1 MTTPTLAASTLDE
14 IVAARARI
22 EGTALRTPLV
32 RLYVDAPTDIWLK
45 LECLQPIGSFKL
57 RGATNAMR
65 RLSEDA
71 PERLSAGV
79 YTASAGNMA
88 QGVAWG
94 ARALGIACTVV
105 VPDTAPSTKLAAIER
120 LGARIDKRPFDAW
133 WRVIAEHGDPH
144 LPGTFIH
151 PFADNDVMAGNAT
164 IALEIQEDLPNAGA
178 ILVPYG
184 GGGLAC
190 GIAAGVRAAWPSR
203 APRVYACEVDSASP
217 LDVALRTGQ
226 PATASYVPSF
236 VDGIGSKRVADEM
249 WPLVRSLLEG
259 AIVVPVRAVAD
270 AVRLVV
276 ERARVVA
283 EGAGA
288 AAVAAALTGQ
298 VKTGPIVCIVS
309 GGNIDLGKLS
319 AILRGELP

>member
-1 MTTPTLAASTLDE
+1 VTAPALAASTLEE
-14 IVAARARI
+14 ITAARARI
-22 EGTALRTPLV
+22 AGTVLRTPLV
-32 RLYVDAPTDIWLK
+32 RLWVDAPQEIWLK

-65 RLSEDA
+65 RIAEESPA
-71 PERLSAGV
+71 RLQSGV

-94 ARALGIACTVV
+94 ARALGIPCTVV
-105 VPDTAPSTKLAAIER
+105 VPDTAPATKLAAIER
-120 LGARIDKRPFDAW
+120 LGARVDKRSFDAW
-133 WRVIAEHGDPH
+133 WRVIVDHGDPR

-151 PFADNDVMAGNAT
+151 PFADNDVMAGNGT
-164 IALEIQEDLPNAGA
+164 IALEILEDLPNART

-190 GIAAGVRAAWPSR
+190 GIAAGVHAAW
-203 APRVYACEVDSASP
+203 ADKDLRVVACEIESASP
-217 LDVALRTGQ
+217 LDVALKAGH
-226 PATASYVPSF
+226 PTAAPYAPSF

-249 WPLVRSLLEG
+249 WPLVRTLLAG
-259 AIVVPVRAVAD
+259 AIVVPLAAVAE
-270 AVRLVV
+270 AVRLLV

-288 AAVAAALTGQ
+288 AAVAAALSGRA
-298 VKTGPIVCIVS
+298 GPGPLVCVVS
-309 GGNIDLGKLS
+309 GGNIDVLKLG